1 MADFYHDMINEV
13 FVFLIDD
20 DEEFVSEMIYLLESH
35 EYKVRTVDTASQGMS
50 MLSKGKENI
59 DLMIINM
66 NSPDLLS
73 FQLLNQ
79 AITSDIVS
87 ICICDEYD
95 TRSAKKAFENGAYF
109 YLQKPLLHEYVK
121 SMWQLV
127 LQKNIQKV
135 KVIDLDKQEN
145 DIHETTNGVVCNEKY
160 KLKRKRGKK
169 LIEEKKSESSAT
181 KVVIQQKTRIVWTD
195 DLHSKFQEAVNKL
208 NDGRC
213 FPSDILEAMNVP
225 GLTLYQIAS
234 HLQKYRNNT
243 WKAPR
248 KRKSTCH
255 SSSQLGTSSGSSNL
269 RIFETISHLKRNVT
283 NLQQQETQRA
293 PKTPFLPNNNIFSRG
308 ESSSLQKV
316 YHPQLQV
323 DPQYFNPFDTPLL
336 SSSEN
341 NNVVG
346 LQQHEKPL
354 SESWGLQGS
363 NIGTAEYTPGLKF
376 NEINHAQNNYALDV
390 EKYSTMFDTNITN
403 PTINELVAANI
414 DFQQYIGELQG
425 SNIESADYTPGLKF
439 NNGIPHAQNDYALDV
454 ASYATL
460 PNTNIANPTID
471 GLSVANIG
479 FEQHIDEQNMVQ
491 PLNNVVTTS
500 HMSGTQESEPS
511 EMMNCDEFFD
521 FDNMDFFF
529 QNDEPPSF
537 DLSNELD
544 SAFDQAYSDDMATSS
559 AQFPDITSF
568 LDDSST

>member
-1 MADFYHDMINEV
+1 M
-13 FVFLIDD
+13 
-20 DEEFVSEMIYLLESH
+20 
-35 EYKVRTVDTASQGMS
+35 
-50 MLSKGKENI
+50 
-59 DLMIINM
+59 
-66 NSPDLLS
+66 
-73 FQLLNQ
+73 
-79 AITSDIVS
+79 
-87 ICICDEYD
+87 
-95 TRSAKKAFENGAYF
+95 
-109 YLQKPLLHEYVK
+109 
-121 SMWQLV
+121 
-127 LQKNIQKV
+127 
-135 KVIDLDKQEN
+135 
-145 DIHETTNGVVCNEKY
+145 
-160 KLKRKRGKK
+160 
-169 LIEEKKSESSAT
+169 
-181 KVVIQQKTRIVWTD
+181 
-195 DLHSKFQEAVNKL
+195 
-208 NDGRC
+208 
-213 FPSDILEAMNVP
+213 
-225 GLTLYQIAS
+225 
-234 HLQKYRNNT
+234 
-243 WKAPR
+243 
-248 KRKSTCH
+248 
-255 SSSQLGTSSGSSNL
+255 
-269 RIFETISHLKRNVT
+269 
-283 NLQQQETQRA
+283 
-293 PKTPFLPNNNIFSRG
+293 
-308 ESSSLQKV
+308 QKV

-544 SAFDQAYSDDMATSS
+544 SAFDQAYSDDMVGISILTLFYVAIYYLYIDFCHDGKQIKFDFIFIVCLIIYISLIRHKLLNQNICVTYLFLYMQATSS